1 MPGTLGTGERVSS
14 LIITLRSSHS
24 IEQSANFDS
33 FTEYITTLEEEISS
47 RDTII
52 SQLRDEVVIMKG
64 DNKSLASEVALL
76 KTKWN
81 DMLEKMTA
89 HNVPIASSSSI
100 PITRTPSALGLGL
113 ATKTLK
119 IVTPTE
125 EEWALDT
132 PKILV
137 ESVGRK
143 GTRAGTSAAAAS
155 IAKPNLKKDSTPGS
169 LSGNWAAANPGG
181 PAGYMPVHTT

>member
-1 MPGTLGTGERVSS
+1 
-14 LIITLRSSHS
+14 
-24 IEQSANFDS
+24 
-33 FTEYITTLEEEISS
+33 
-47 RDTII
+47 
-52 SQLRDEVVIMKG
+52 MKG

-81 DMLEKMTA
+81 DMLEKMTS

-132 PKILV
+132 PKIIL

-143 GTRAGTSAAAAS
+143 GTRAGTSAAAS
-155 IAKPNLKKDSTPGS
+155 IAKPNTKKDSTPGS
-169 LSGNWAAANPGG
+169 LSGNWAGANPGG
-181 PAGYMPVHTT
+181 PAGYMPVHTTYVSFSILFCIMF